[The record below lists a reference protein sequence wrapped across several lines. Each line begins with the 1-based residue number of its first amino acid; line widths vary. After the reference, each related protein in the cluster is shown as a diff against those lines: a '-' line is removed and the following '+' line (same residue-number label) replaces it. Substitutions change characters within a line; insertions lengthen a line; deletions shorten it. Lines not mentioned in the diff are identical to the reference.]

1 MFTQPKLFF
10 GLTATIA
17 TIYVYKNYDT
27 MPSYSDIKLKVNSL
41 CKENKIDL
49 KNVDISNSNTD
60 ISNSDIIDMSNNDH
74 V

>member
-1 MFTQPKLFF
+1 MFNKPKLFF

-27 MPSYSDIKLKVNSL
+27 LPSYSDIKLKVNSL
-41 CKENKIDL
+41 YKKNKLDL
-49 KNVDISNSNTD
+49 SYVDISNSKTD

>member
-27 MPSYSDIKLKVNSL
+27 MPSYGDIKLKVNSL
-41 CKENKIDL
+41 CKENKIHL
-49 KNVDISNSNTD
+49 KNEDISNSKTD

>member
-1 MFTQPKLFF
+1 MFSQPKLFF
-10 GLTATIA
+10 GLSATIA

-27 MPSYSDIKLKVNSL
+27 LPSYTDIKLKVNSL

-49 KNVDISNSNTD
+49 SNVDASNSKID
-60 ISNSDIIDMSNNDH
+60 VSNSDIIDMNNNDH

>member
-17 TIYVYKNYDT
+17 TIYVYKNYHT
-27 MPSYSDIKLKVNSL
+27 MPSYGDIKLKVNSL
-41 CKENKIDL
+41 YKENKLDL
-49 KNVDISNSNTD
+49 SYVDISNSKTD
-60 ISNSDIIDMSNNDH
+60 ISKSDIIDMSNNDH